1 MHFKTKFL
9 FLKEAC
15 AWVYFSLC
23 PGIVLLR
30 EDSNGKSP
38 QGLGGRDARRQKA
51 LTESMN
57 QYKFLIL
64 QPKDK
69 QDRLTDIR
77 VMVNDC
83 LNPPVIIRKG
93 EL

>member
-15 AWVYFSLC
+15 TWVYFSLR

-38 QGLGGRDARRQKA
+38 KDWEAGMPGDGR
-51 LTESMN
+51 
-57 QYKFLIL
+57 
-64 QPKDK
+64 P
-69 QDRLTDIR
+69 
-77 VMVNDC
+77 
-83 LNPPVIIRKG
+83 
-93 EL
+93 